1 MKNEQPIH
9 LNISDP
15 TGEFKELI
23 FRVGEAIPAK
33 TPRSIIIDGTLSAP
47 FQFLEGKKG
56 VFEDK
61 DIHLQIFKDKGK
73 LVLHLRDT
81 DPYTEHVITGALR
94 RDSVLEQFK
103 INTDYRWRVSELVK
117 FIKTMRYYFSSADE
131 HKKLLDNLQ
140 KWSAKI
146 ETVIKEHND
155 QSGNSL
161 LMLEKKV
168 NDVDLN
174 RTFNVELPIFQGY
187 DKKKF
192 KVEIGL
198 DPKNTSVEL
207 YLISDELI
215 ELEIGFREKL
225 IAEEISKFDS
235 STFSKVIIS

>member
-1 MKNEQPIH
+1 MKSEEPTLH
-9 LNISDP
+9 LTTQSNDF
-15 TGEFKELI
+15 T
-23 FRVGEAIPAK
+23 FRHGDALPAK
-33 TPRSIIIDGTLSAP
+33 APKSINIDGTLPAP
-47 FQFLEGKKG
+47 FQFLQGKKSILT
-56 VFEDK
+56 EAET
-61 DIHLQIFKDKGK
+61 HLQIFKDKGK
-73 LVLHLRDT
+73 LVLHMRDT
-81 DPYTEHVITGALR
+81 DPYTEHVITGSLK
-94 RDSVLEQFK
+94 RDSVLELFK

-131 HKKLLDNLQ
+131 HKKLLENLQ
-140 KWSAKI
+140 KWSVKI

-168 NDVDLN
+168 NDIDLS
-174 RTFNVELPIFQGY
+174 RMFNVELPIFQGY
-187 DKKKF
+187 EKKKF

-225 IAEEISKFDS
+225 ITEELAKFDEFK
-235 STFSKVIIS
+235 FSKIVVS